1 MNIPQVKIGDLI
13 LKIPIIQGGMGIGVS
28 KSSLASAVAREG
40 GLGIISGAQIGFD
53 KADFN
58 DNPKEANIRT
68 FREEIKKAKENSSN
82 GFIGVNLMVAMKN
95 YAEMVK
101 AAVDEKVDV
110 IISGAGLPLDLP
122 ALVENTKVK
131 IIPIV
136 SSLKAARIITT
147 SWRKNY
153 NREADAI
160 IIEGPEAGGHLG
172 FKFND
177 LVAHK
182 TQDLESIVKDVLSYI
197 KEVNLNIPIIAAGG
211 IFNGKDIA
219 KYLKL
224 GASAVQMATRFVP
237 TFECDASDAYKNT
250 YIQAKE
256 EDIVITNSPV
266 GLPGRA
272 LYNQFLQK
280 LDEIK
285 KENITKCYQ
294 CLNHCNPKETP
305 YCITKALVNAV
316 NGNVEDGLLFV
327 GSNVYKCTKIQSVK
341 EVISELMLELQ
352 MA

>member
-1 MNIPQVKIGDLI
+1 MKIPQIKIGDLI
-13 LKIPIIQGGMGIGVS
+13 LKVPIIQGGMGIGVS
-28 KSSLASAVAREG
+28 KSSLASAVANEG
-40 GLGIISGAQIGFD
+40 GLGVISGAQIGFEEP
-53 KADFN
+53 DFEK
-58 DNPKEANIRT
+58 NPKEANIRVLK
-68 FREEIKKAKENSSN
+68 EEIRKAKENSPT

-95 YAEMVK
+95 YAEMVR
-101 AAVDEKVDV
+101 AAVEENVDV

-122 ALVENTKVK
+122 ALVENSKVK

-172 FKFND
+172 FKFKD
-177 LVAHK
+177 LIAQK
-182 TQDLESIVKDVLSYI
+182 AQSLESIVDDVVKYI
-197 KEVNLNIPIIAAGG
+197 NELNLNIPIIAAGG

-219 KYLKL
+219 KYLKQ
-224 GASAVQMATRFVP
+224 GVSAVQMATRFV
-237 TFECDASDAYKNT
+237 TTYECDASDAFKNT
-250 YIQAKE
+250 YIQAQK

-272 LYNQFLQK
+272 IYNQFLEK
-280 LDEIK
+280 LDQIK

-305 YCITKALVNAV
+305 YCITKALVNSV
-316 NGNVEDGLLFV
+316 KGNVEEGLLFV
-327 GSNVYKCTKIQSVK
+327 GSNVYRCTKIQSVK
-341 EVISELMLELQ
+341 DLISELMLELE

>member
-13 LKIPIIQGGMGIGVS
+13 LKVPIIQGGMGIGVS
-28 KSSLASAVAREG
+28 RSSLASAVAQEG
-40 GLGIISGAQIGFD
+40 GLGVISGAQIGFEQP
-53 KADFN
+53 DFEK
-58 DNPKEANIRT
+58 NPKEANIRT
-68 FREEIKKAKENSSN
+68 LKEEIRKAKANSPD

-101 AAVDEKVDV
+101 AAVEEKVDV

-177 LVAHK
+177 LVTHTA
-182 TQDLESIVKDVLSYI
+182 QDLEIILKEVSTYI
-197 KEVNLNIPIIAAGG
+197 KELNLNIPIIAAGG

-237 TFECDASDAYKNT
+237 TFECDASEEYKNV

-272 LYNQFLQK
+272 LYNNFLIK

-285 KENITKCYQ
+285 KENITMCYN
-294 CLNHCNPKETP
+294 CLNHCNPNETP

-316 NGNVEDGLLFV
+316 KGNVQDGLLFV
-327 GSNVYKCTKIQSVK
+327 GSNVYKCIKIQSVK
-341 EVISELMLELQ
+341 EVIAELMLELE